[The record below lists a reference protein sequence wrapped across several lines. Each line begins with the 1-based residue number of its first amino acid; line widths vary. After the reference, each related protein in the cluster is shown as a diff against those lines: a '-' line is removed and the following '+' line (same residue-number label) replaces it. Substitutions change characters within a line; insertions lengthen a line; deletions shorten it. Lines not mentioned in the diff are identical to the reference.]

1 MARRHH
7 FIDPGRQSFPAKKT
21 KRPGFAEADAQTA
34 RALSRAKAARKKAA
48 PKKPSRSS
56 VVSGSRGAVSPRTK
70 REIRRGE
77 REE

>member
-7 FIDPGRQSFPAKKT
+7 FVDPGRQSFPAKKT
-21 KRPGFAEADAQTA
+21 KRPGFEEADLQKA

-48 PKKPSRSS
+48 PKKPSRGS
-56 VVSGSRGAVSPRTK
+56 VVAGSRGAISPRTK
-70 REIRRGE
+70 RAIRRGE